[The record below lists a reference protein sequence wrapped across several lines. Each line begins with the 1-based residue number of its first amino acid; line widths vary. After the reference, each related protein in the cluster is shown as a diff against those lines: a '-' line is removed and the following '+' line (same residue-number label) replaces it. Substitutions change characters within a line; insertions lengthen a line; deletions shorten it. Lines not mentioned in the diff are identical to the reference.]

1 MAAGETL
8 VTPSAPPMA
17 TDPGKRTWRRRV
29 AMLGFFFF
37 LLKGLLWVA
46 SLAAAWLFA
55 VGANTP

>member
-8 VTPSAPPMA
+8 TAASAPPIA

-46 SLAAAWLFA
+46 SLAATWLFA
-55 VGANTP
+55 FR

>member
-8 VTPSAPPMA
+8 MTPSAPPMA

-37 LLKGLLWVA
+37 LLKGLLWVT

-55 VGANTP
+55 FR